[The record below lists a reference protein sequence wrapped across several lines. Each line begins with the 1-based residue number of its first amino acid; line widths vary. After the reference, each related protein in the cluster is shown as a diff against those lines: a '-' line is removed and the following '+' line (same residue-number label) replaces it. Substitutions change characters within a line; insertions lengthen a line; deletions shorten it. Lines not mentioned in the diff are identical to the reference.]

1 MTAVAWILERLDARG
16 SELRD
21 QVGHLRKQIM
31 ECEAQL
37 AELEAA
43 RRVVA
48 RLLDEP
54 VGEADGGQGAVLP
67 ARSLVPRR
75 GSGPLPVGYQQLWK
89 VVASAPGPISA
100 QQGALALGL
109 ALEPR
114 HVEGV
119 RTKLKRLVDRG
130 WLAEPNPGKF
140 TGRRPAVLRS
150 EP

>member
-1 MTAVAWILERLDARG
+1 MAWILERLDARG

-21 QVGHLRKQIM
+21 QVEHLRKQIM
-31 ECEAQL
+31 QCEAEL

-54 VGEADGGQGAVLP
+54 AGAADGDQGAALP
-67 ARSLVPRR
+67 ARPLVPRH
-75 GSGPLPVGYQQLWK
+75 GSGALPAGYQQLWK
-89 VVASAPGPISA
+89 IVASAPGPISA

-140 TGRRPAVLRS
+140 TGRRPAVLTS